1 MPHPRAG
8 KDAKK
13 SAFPLGCSICRSDHL
28 IEYDQAQAAIAE
40 MMEGE
45 KQDFFQIDRTL
56 HASSTQVSKK
66 GKGGKGKG
74 KGKAPP
80 AKKKKKSQM
89 FRAVP
94 LPAFYAER
102 RHLKEEGAAAGNDEK

>member
-1 MPHPRAG
+1 M
-8 KDAKK
+8 
-13 SAFPLGCSICRSDHL
+13 
-28 IEYDQAQAAIAE
+28 EYDQAQAAIAE

-56 HASSTQVSKK
+56 HASSTVV
-66 GKGGKGKG
+66 GKGKK

-102 RHLKEEGAAAGNDEK
+102 PHLKEEGAAAGNDEK